1 MTIGLVYGRFVNAS
15 ARTSPCCPRGAGGRR
30 GGMARAVPDVRDRAA
45 PRPTATC
52 KPRKECGKEPTSS
65 GGAPSGASFF
75 VAIQRPAALLAR
87 GDDLTHKRDTA
98 TVASESTRAS
108 GLAVRYATALYAL
121 AEDNR
126 VIDRVADDLNA
137 LQSMLDDSDDL
148 RRFIASPVV
157 SRDDHLAGILALAD
171 KAEVCDETR
180 RFLGLVAQKRRLF
193 ALPGMIQA
201 FRRQLAKRRGETT
214 AEVIAARPLSERQMA
229 DVAARLRQVVGND
242 VTVNAS
248 VDPDLLGGMVIRVG
262 SRMVDASLRSKL
274 QRLSLSMKGVG

>member
-1 MTIGLVYGRFVNAS
+1 
-15 ARTSPCCPRGAGGRR
+15 
-30 GGMARAVPDVRDRAA
+30 
-45 PRPTATC
+45 
-52 KPRKECGKEPTSS
+52 
-65 GGAPSGASFF
+65 
-75 VAIQRPAALLAR
+75 
-87 GDDLTHKRDTA
+87 
-98 TVASESTRAS
+98 VASESTRAS

-121 AEDNR
+121 AEDNK
-126 VIDRVADDLNA
+126 VIDQVADDLNA
-137 LQSMLDDSDDL
+137 LQSMLADSEDL

-157 SRDDHLAGILALAD
+157 NRDDHLQGILALAD
-171 KAEVCDETR
+171 KAEVCDQTR
-180 RFLGLVAQKRRLF
+180 KFLGLVAQKRRLF
-193 ALPGMIQA
+193 ALPGMIKA
-201 FRRQLAKRRGETT
+201 FQRQLAKRRGETA

>member
-1 MTIGLVYGRFVNAS
+1 M
-15 ARTSPCCPRGAGGRR
+15 
-30 GGMARAVPDVRDRAA
+30 
-45 PRPTATC
+45 
-52 KPRKECGKEPTSS
+52 
-65 GGAPSGASFF
+65 
-75 VAIQRPAALLAR
+75 
-87 GDDLTHKRDTA
+87 RDTA

-121 AEDNR
+121 AEDNK
-126 VIDRVADDLNA
+126 VIDRVADDLSA
-137 LQSMLDDSDDL
+137 LQSMLDDSEEL

-157 SRDDHLAGILALAD
+157 SRDDHLGGITALAD
-171 KAEVCDETR
+171 RAELCDETR

-193 ALPGMIQA
+193 ALPGMIRA
-201 FRRQLAKRRGETT
+201 FQRQLARRRGET
-214 AEVIAARPLSERQMA
+214 AADVISARPLNERQMA

-262 SRMVDASLRSKL
+262 SRMVDNSLRSKL